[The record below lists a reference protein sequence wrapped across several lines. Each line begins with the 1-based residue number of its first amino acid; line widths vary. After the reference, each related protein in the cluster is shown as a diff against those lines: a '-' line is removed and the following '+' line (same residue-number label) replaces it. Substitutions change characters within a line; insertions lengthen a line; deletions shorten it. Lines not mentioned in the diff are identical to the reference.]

1 MIKAH
6 LIMPMGGAGSRFSKN
21 GITMPKPLIEI
32 NGKPFFYWAVE
43 SVRKYL
49 ETDITFVILR
59 QHVNDFNL
67 DKKIHEFYP
76 EAKITII
83 EKVLP
88 GPVFTCLKGLK
99 FIDDDL
105 PLIFNDCDHMFSCK
119 SLSESIKTGRYS
131 DGGLV
136 TFVSNQPQF
145 SYVKYNNDGHVIGTI
160 EKQVVS
166 NNAICGAYM
175 FRNASIFKEIAEI
188 YVSNCPYKE
197 CFVSGMYNIM
207 LEKGYSVKDYN
218 LDYHVEFGTPEEY
231 ESARNSKYFSE
242 LQNV

>member
-76 EAKITII
+76 KAKITII

-88 GPVFTCLKGLK
+88 GPVFTCLEGLK
-99 FIDDDL
+99 FIEDDL

-119 SLSESIKTGRYS
+119 SLSESIKTGSYS

-166 NNAICGAYM
+166 NSAICGAYM
-175 FRNASIFKEIAEI
+175 FRNASIFKKIADI
-188 YVSNCPYKE
+188 YISNCPYKE

-207 LEKGYSVKDYN
+207 LKKGYSVKDYN

-231 ESARNSKYFSE
+231 ETAKNSEYFSV